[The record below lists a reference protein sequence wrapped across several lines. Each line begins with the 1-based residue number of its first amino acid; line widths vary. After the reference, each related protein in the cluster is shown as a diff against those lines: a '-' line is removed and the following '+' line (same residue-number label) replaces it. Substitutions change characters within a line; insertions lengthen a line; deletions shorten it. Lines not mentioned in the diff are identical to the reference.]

1 MLAQLYQGD
10 ADVQRVFRH
19 PDGWLYVVLQIVVA
33 RKVSKRGLDV
43 VREYGGVV
51 LRNLQSACVFCFVLV

>member
-10 ADVQRVFRH
+10 ANMQRIFRY
-19 PDGWLYVVLQIVVA
+19 PDGWLHVFLQIVVA